1 LLTCL
6 PPSVAA
12 AIPSCSPPTPTAVL
26 Q

>member
-1 LLTCL
+1 LLTCR

-12 AIPSCSPPTPTAVL
+12 ALPSCSPPTPTAVL